1 MLRTTTALRAAVPKV
16 AARQHQQQTS
26 RKVIQRT
33 FTSATAAVSKKL
45 RGARLVEAR
54 LVALKK
60 PTAAVPPSLVRQYA
74 SGADLPEHFKVPL
87 PALSPT
93 MELGTIVSWEKKEGD
108 VLNEGDLLAE
118 IETDKAT
125 MGFETP
131 EEGFLA
137 KIIVSAGTKDIP
149 VGKLLCIIVSN
160 EGDIAAFKDFTPS
173 EEDAPAAAPAPAAAA
188 APPPPPPPPPPAPVA
203 APAPAAPP
211 PAAAPAVAPAAAPT
225 GGFVFASPFAKKLA
239 EEKGL
244 DLSSVAQTSGIGYS
258 SGDWLRGSDVEKFG
272 AQAVAAAAAPA
283 LVIPAPVP
291 GAAYTDIPISNIRG
305 VIARRLCESKQTIP
319 HYYLSVDV
327 EMDHIIELRREFNA
341 LLEKEGIKLSVN
353 DFIVKASALA
363 SKKVPE
369 CNSSWLDTVIREY
382 HDVDVSVAVST
393 DRGLITPIVFK
404 ADAKGLATISTDIK
418 SLAAKAREGKL
429 QPHEFQG
436 GTFSI
441 SNLGMFGVKNFTAII
456 NPPQSC
462 ILAVGGTEKRV
473 LPDEDSEKGFKVA
486 QVMSV
491 TLSCDHRTVDGAV
504 GAQWLKAFKNF
515 LEKPTTMLL

>member
-244 DLSSVAQTSGIGYS
+244 DLS
-258 SGDWLRGSDVEKFG
+258 
-272 AQAVAAAAAPA
+272 AAAPA